1 MALDCPLEDGVW
13 QDLKAKKDQNLF
25 NEIDKAIAEVQQPR
39 SRFQLERFVLGQHA
53 TPEMQYYQ
61 TVIELQD
68 MIYKYKHAQIEVKKI
83 ELKIAKFR
91 SKNDELAELK
101 AQQLELGLIQTRF
114 TMIGAER
121 EVKHLMEIWD
131 GFEHKYSR
139 NQIEE
144 AQPNYWQARL
154 TNNARAMLMGGQSVN
169 AAHIEAMEQAGVLDS
184 FVAEVEKTKK
194 ELA

>member
-1 MALDCPLEDGVW
+1 MFE
-13 QDLKAKKDQNLF
+13 
-25 NEIDKAIAEVQQPR
+25 EIEKAIAEVQQPR

-68 MIYKYKHAQIEVKKI
+68 AIHKYKLAVINVKKSQ
-83 ELKIAKFR
+83 LKIDKLR
-91 SKNDELAELK
+91 STGDELDELK
-101 AQQLELGLIQTRF
+101 AQQRELGLEQT
-114 TMIGAER
+114 TLAMIGAKR
-121 EVKHLMEIWD
+121 EMEHLVEIFD
-131 GFEHKYSR
+131 SFEHKYTR
-139 NQIEE
+139 AEIEA
-144 AQPNYWQARL
+144 AQPDYWQARL
-154 TNNARAMLMGGQSVN
+154 TNNARAMLMGGSSVN

>member
-1 MALDCPLEDGVW
+1 MFD
-13 QDLKAKKDQNLF
+13 
-25 NEIDKAIAEVQQPR
+25 EIETAIAEVQQPR

-68 MIYKYKHAQIEVKKI
+68 AIYKYKLAVLNVKKSEI
-83 ELKIAKFR
+83 KIAKLR
-91 SKNDELAELK
+91 ATADELDEIK
-101 AQQLELGLIQTRF
+101 AQERELGLEQTRLA
-114 TMIGAER
+114 MVGAKR
-121 EVKHLMEIWD
+121 EMEHLVEIFD
-131 GFEHKYSR
+131 SFKHKYTR
-139 NQIEE
+139 QEIET
-144 AQPNYWQARL
+144 AQPDYWQARL
-154 TNNARAMLMGGQSVN
+154 TNNAKAMLMGGSSVN